1 MNNFSTL
8 LVSSRDTAANGRS
21 DRVTNRDSVSTTTST
36 LTFGGTES
44 ALGNLFF
51 INDVMFTF

>member
-1 MNNFSTL
+1 MNNNILTV
-8 LVSSRDTAANGRS
+8 LVSSRDTGANGRS
-21 DRVTNRDSVSTTTST
+21 DRVTNRDSVSKTTST

-51 INDVMFTF
+51 K